1 MVKEINVTDKLD
13 IDQPKTDVAETTVDK
28 QNKVDKQK
36 TAATEKKPRSLLAA
50 LALVLVLLAL
60 VAIAGL
66 SWKGFEFIQQL
77 SSLELK
83 LQQSEQAKLAFNKEL
98 STLQQQL
105 KTQTQLQQ
113 HTSQRLAELPGA
125 DTDDWLI
132 AEAEYLLRLA
142 NQRLN
147 LEKDLQG
154 ALAILTAADGILE
167 ETKNPQLD
175 SIRAI
180 LANEIVTLRA
190 VPAVDIT
197 GAVSRIQAV
206 QEQVIQ
212 LEWMPRSLPKAAT
225 KVETV
230 EDKVELTTWQKFL
243 VKAENGLNSMVRI
256 KQHDK
261 ALPAPLT
268 PDQHYYLQQNMQ
280 LMLEQAQVA
289 LVRQQADLYLHS
301 INRTQAWLSEFV
313 RSETAQAQALQQ
325 TLSELAKWKV
335 APALPDISGSLN
347 KLRRYSGVQKQQPVN
362 STAK

>member
-13 IDQPKTDVAETTVDK
+13 VDQPATDVAQAAVDK
-28 QNKVDKQK
+28 KPQTK
-36 TAATEKKPRSLLAA
+36 TDKKPVS
-50 LALVLVLLAL
+50 VLSVLTLLLAL
-60 VAIAGL
+60 LALIAIAGL

-83 LQQSEQAKLAFNKEL
+83 LQQSEQGKASVNQELNK
-98 STLQQQL
+98 LQQQL
-105 KTQTQLQQ
+105 VAQSQLQQ

-132 AEAEYLLRLA
+132 AESEYLLRLA

-154 ALAILTAADGILE
+154 ALAILMAADSILA

-175 SIRAI
+175 HIRSV
-180 LANEIVTLRA
+180 LAREIVTLRA
-190 VPAVDIT
+190 VPAVDVT

-212 LEWMPRSLPKAAT
+212 LEWMPRTLPKAVV
-225 KVETV
+225 KEETI
-230 EDKVELTTWQKFL
+230 EDKIELTAWQKFL
-243 VKAENGLNSMVRI
+243 VKAENGLSSMVRI
-256 KQHDK
+256 QHHDT

-268 PDQHYYLQQNMQ
+268 PDQYYYLQQNMQ

-301 INRTQAWLSEFV
+301 IQRTQAWLNEFV

-325 TLSELAKWKV
+325 TLVELAKWEV

-347 KLRRYSGVQKQQPVN
+347 ELRRYSGVQKKQPAN
-362 STAK
+362 SAAK